1 MTETPA
7 RKNGPGL
14 NADGDATD
22 AEINRKL
29 TEHLRANA
37 IRITADADVTKPA
50 RQSAASGRRP
60 AGMSA
65 RAFGVAIAQ
74 IVGLVALVVLMALA
88 SIHAYFY
95 EKEVR

>member
-1 MTETPA
+1 MTETRA

-37 IRITADADVTKPA
+37 IRITADADVMKPA
-50 RQSAASGRRP
+50 RQSAGSGRRP
-60 AGMSA
+60 VGISA
-65 RAFGVAIAQ
+65 RAFGMAIAQ
-74 IVGLVALVVLMALA
+74 IFGLVVLVVLMALA

-95 EKEVR
+95 EKEAQ

>member
-1 MTETPA
+1 MAETPA

-37 IRITADADVTKPA
+37 IRITADADVTKPV
-50 RQSAASGRRP
+50 RQSAGSGRRP
-60 AGMSA
+60 VGISA
-65 RAFGVAIAQ
+65 RAFGMAIAQ
-74 IVGLVALVVLMALA
+74 IFGLVVLVVLMALA

-95 EKEVR
+95 EKEAQ

>member
-37 IRITADADVTKPA
+37 IRITADANVTKPA
-50 RQSAASGRRP
+50 RQSAGSGRRP
-60 AGMSA
+60 ARMSA
-65 RAFGVAIAQ
+65 RAFGMAIAQ